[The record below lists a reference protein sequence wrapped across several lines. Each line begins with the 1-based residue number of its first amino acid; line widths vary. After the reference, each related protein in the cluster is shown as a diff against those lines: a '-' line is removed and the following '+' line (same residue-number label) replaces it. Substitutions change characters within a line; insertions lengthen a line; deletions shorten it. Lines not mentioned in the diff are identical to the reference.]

1 MSVERW
7 DRLTRTRLAEV
18 LGEALVVVPLGATEQ
33 HGPHLATGTD
43 TLLVETV
50 AERAAALAAQ
60 RCARPL
66 VLAPTL
72 PYGAS
77 DHHLP
82 FGATLS
88 LRQDTLGAVLS
99 DLLRSLRD
107 AGAERA
113 LLLNGHGGNRA
124 ACAMAAAD
132 AAREHGLTVVAASYW
147 ALAAARAAAYEA
159 PAVAEGFVPG
169 HAGWFET
176 SLVLAVDGALVQD
189 PPRRPEGTP
198 PQASVAGAV
207 LQAPDGWTRI
217 DGYTDDPS
225 QADADAGAR
234 ALEAL
239 AAAVADALVEA
250 AR

>member
-7 DRLTRTRLAEV
+7 GRLTRTRL
-18 LGEALVVVPLGATEQ
+18 GELLPDALVVVPLGATEQ

-43 TLLVETV
+43 ALMAQTL
-50 AERAAALAAQ
+50 AERAAERAAP
-60 RCARPL
+60 RCGRPI

-88 LRQDTLGAVLS
+88 LRQDTLVAVLR
-99 DLLRSLRD
+99 DLLRSLHD
-107 AGAERA
+107 AGAQRVVV
-113 LLLNGHGGNRA
+113 LNGHGGNRA
-124 ACAMAAAD
+124 ACALVAGD
-132 AAREHGLTVVAASYW
+132 AAREHGLTVLGASYW
-147 ALAAARAAAYEA
+147 EIADARDVAYGPPPVAA
-159 PAVAEGFVPG
+159 GFVPG

-176 SLVLAVDGALVQD
+176 SLALALDPRLVHD
-189 PPRRPEGTP
+189 APSRPQGTP
-198 PQASVAGAV
+198 PLQSIAGATV
-207 LQAPDGWTRI
+207 DAPDSWTRI

-234 ALEAL
+234 LLEAL
-239 AAAVADALVEA
+239 TAAVADALVEA
-250 AR
+250 AA